1 MTRFVVATLV
11 AGLMVAATL
20 WFFRD
25 DISDDP
31 EMVAKRQAMAQF
43 QAQLVLA
50 EKDDAEAQYAVAR
63 YYQDG
68 RGVKKD
74 RRAAFRWHSKAAKKG
89 LVAAH
94 YALGAMYDHGEAV
107 KQDYYKAAE
116 WYSPAAHQGRHP
128 PAQFALGQLYF
139 HGRGVVHD
147 YAEAVKWYR
156 RAAERG
162 HPPAQFL
169 MGAVYQQG
177 WAVPVDLVEA
187 YMWYTLAIPKAEQAM
202 AVNQSYNPVVTRDEI
217 AEKLNQFQISRAL
230 QKADLWRQKNDTV
243 KFLRQRGGGLQ
254 SRRKRPPPPKP
265 APENPAYVKLLSFEA
280 PVKSA
285 EPRSHPLAVILQ
297 LPDMRSIGFVCQLS
311 PRIRDTVVQVLTS
324 NPLTPREGKI
334 DFTALADLLLAPIN
348 RTLDRQAVSAV
359 TVVAG
364 SKNREGKVVFK
375 MPMADVRGCRGKKAE
390 NRD

>member
-1 MTRFVVATLV
+1 MTRFAVATLV

-20 WFFRD
+20 WLFRD
-25 DISDDP
+25 DISGDP

-43 QAQLVLA
+43 QAQLILA
-50 EKDDAEAQYAVAR
+50 EKDDTEAQYAVAR

-74 RRAAFRWHSKAAKKG
+74 PRAAFRWHSKAAKKG

-94 YALGAMYDHGEAV
+94 YALGAMYDRGKAV

-230 QKADLWRQKNDTV
+230 RKADLWRQKNDTV
-243 KFLRQRGGGLQ
+243 KFFRQRGGGLQ
-254 SRRKRPPPPKP
+254 SRRKRPPLPKP
-265 APENPAYVKLLSFEA
+265 EPENPAYVKLLSFKA

-285 EPRSHPLAVILQ
+285 KPRSHPLAVILK
-297 LPDMRSIGFVCQLS
+297 LPDMQNIDFVCRLS
-311 PRIRDTVVQVLTS
+311 PRVRDSVVQVLTS

-348 RTLDRQAVSAV
+348 RALDRQAVSAV

-390 NRD
+390 NLD